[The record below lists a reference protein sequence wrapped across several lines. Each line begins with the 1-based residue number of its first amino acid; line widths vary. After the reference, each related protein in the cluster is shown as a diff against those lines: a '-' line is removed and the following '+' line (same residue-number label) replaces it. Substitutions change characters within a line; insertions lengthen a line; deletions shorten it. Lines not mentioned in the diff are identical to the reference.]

1 MCDDGIEGFDGL
13 DWEDWM
19 MIGPMS
25 EEIAREKKE
34 QERLEQELSKED
46 DIEGLDY

>member
-1 MCDDGIEGFDGL
+1 MCDDGIDGFDGL

-34 QERLEQELSKED
+34 QERLENSEFGEGD
-46 DIEGLDY
+46 DDKW